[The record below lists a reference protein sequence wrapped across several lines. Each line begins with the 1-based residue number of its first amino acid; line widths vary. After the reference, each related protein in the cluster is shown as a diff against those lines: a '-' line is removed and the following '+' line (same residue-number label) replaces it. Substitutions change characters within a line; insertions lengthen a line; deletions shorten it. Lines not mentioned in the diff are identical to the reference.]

1 MKNEEIVA
9 KLRESLI
16 NISSRM
22 VEPLVASKYEH
33 VFILDKDI
41 SDCNESIKIEVTIQS
56 NKNIPQAVIK
66 TETKTTT
73 PPKGYSK
80 EITIDTTPMS

>member
-22 VEPLVASKYEH
+22 VEPLVASKYE
-33 VFILDKDI
+33 
-41 SDCNESIKIEVTIQS
+41 QS
-56 NKNIPQAVIK
+56 L
-66 TETKTTT
+66 
-73 PPKGYSK
+73 Y
-80 EITIDTTPMS
+80 

>member
-41 SDCNESIKIEVTIQS
+41 SDCNESIKNRS
-56 NKNIPQAVIK
+56 D
-66 TETKTTT
+66 
-73 PPKGYSK
+73 YSV
-80 EITIDTTPMS
+80 

>member
-41 SDCNESIKIEVTIQS
+41 SDCNESKSKYPFNLIKIS
-56 NKNIPQAVIK
+56 HKL
-66 TETKTTT
+66 
-73 PPKGYSK
+73 
-80 EITIDTTPMS
+80 